1 MSYWT
6 TDVTGVIHVRRL
18 IAIALSALG
27 VPLCVAAAQSGQ
39 PLWKMKLDH
48 YIIFQRLTPAGVL
61 IVSTEHAL
69 LGVDTATGQVA
80 WTRADIPNV
89 LPQLAQPAPTTSFG
103 TAAEPPATPRVSLT
117 SLWGTPYV
125 IVARDSANARTWI
138 ELLDA
143 HTGGRR
149 WSSDSLPI
157 ADVHGYH
164 QLPDSGLLLYGRT
177 GSGASA
183 KMVFIAADVATGNVR
198 WRSDTWFSEPPVE
211 YDADGLEAGRGALDG
226 SQWPLFDSD
235 TTAIL
240 VWSPQ
245 GPIKVNV
252 RSGERLW
259 TTSRRLGTPP
269 ALSHGYP
276 APLLSDGVVYVSF
289 ERRLDAFSVT
299 DGRSRFNEPAKLGGR
314 IVQMEM
320 TPRGLLVRGGPDWD
334 SRQSQR
340 GFTVRG
346 PEPGGK
352 RFLDL
357 LDPATAQSR
366 WPKRDKPIEVTSP
379 FVRQGDAVYAATR
392 EKLYRVTL
400 ENGDAHELATFKFEA
415 GERAEGLELRGGVL
429 VLLSAHTLMG
439 FDTTGQL
446 RFSAFF
452 PPPGPRSDERRWPSD
467 APARLLPLLQPRT
480 ARSAATV
487 RRGLRVRG
495 CGPRGQRWPGPAGAA
510 QGSQGHRQGRA
521 TPGPRN
527 QVARVRDDRD
537 RNAPLFPGGRA
548 RDRLLPLLT
557 CPTGTLNSHTRLPN
571 GLGRELRQ
579 PAD

>member
-1 MSYWT
+1 
-6 TDVTGVIHVRRL
+6 VRRL
-18 IAIALSALG
+18 IAIALSAVG
-27 VPLCVAAAQSGQ
+27 VPLCVAAAQSDQ

-61 IVSTEHAL
+61 IVSTENAL

-80 WTRADIPNV
+80 WTRADIPNL

-103 TAAEPPATPRVSLT
+103 TAAEPLATPRVSLT
-117 SLWGTPYV
+117 TLWGTPYV

-138 ELLDA
+138 ELIDA
-143 HTGGRR
+143 HTGERR

-157 ADVHGYH
+157 ADVHGYY

-198 WRSDTWFSEPPVE
+198 RRWDTWFSEPPVE

-357 LDPATAQSR
+357 LDPATARSR

-429 VLLSAHTLMG
+429 VLLSAHTLMA

-452 PPPGPRSDERRWPSD
+452 PPPGPSALARLAVLAANLTSVAGLAMHQPGYYGSYSLARRDPLRPSAEDYAYVVAAHADSAGLGPPGLLKVRKDTGKVERRLALGTKWPEYE
-467 APARLLPLLQPRT
+467 T
-480 ARSAATV
+480 
-487 RRGLRVRG
+487 
-495 CGPRGQRWPGPAGAA
+495 
-510 QGSQGHRQGRA
+510 
-521 TPGPRN
+521 N
-527 QVARVRDDRD
+527 E
-537 RNAPLFPGGRA
+537 
-548 RDRLLPLLT
+548 
-557 CPTGTLNSHTRLPN
+557 TGTLLFF
-571 GLGRELRQ
+571 Q
-579 PAD
+579 ADEHEIDCYRF